1 MYNSTVEIY
10 IWKKINTLKIF
21 HFTFTCKYTYKY
33 SNVLLFY
40 SNVYIL
46 SDIRTIKM
54 WNKYEHSTFF
64 KCT

>member
-1 MYNSTVEIY
+1 MYNSTVKIY
-10 IWKKINTLKIF
+10 EKKSIKIF

-46 SDIRTIKM
+46 SDIRIIKM
-54 WNKYEHSTFF
+54 
-64 KCT
+64 